1 MIPQGSQLLNTTQ
14 IANLTNAVNSASSC
28 AELQELVTQA
38 FASLRAIKQGINSEL
53 AAISPM
59 LALLSPP
66 SASPTAIV
74 TWLSSFINNFLT
86 PQMKP
91 SITYAA
97 QLTALAAQIT
107 SLTSAINTASSKF
120 PSCSISIPTI

>member
-1 MIPQGSQLLNTTQ
+1 MTPQGSQLLNTTQ
-14 IANLTNAVNSASSC
+14 IANLTTSVNSASSC

-38 FASLRAIKQGINSEL
+38 FASLGAIKEGINSEL
-53 AAISPM
+53 ATLTPM

-66 SASPTAIV
+66 SASPSTIV
-74 TWLSSFINNFLT
+74 TWLTSFINDFLT

-97 QLTALAAQIT
+97 QLTELATQIT

-120 PSCSISIPTI
+120 PGCSISIPTI